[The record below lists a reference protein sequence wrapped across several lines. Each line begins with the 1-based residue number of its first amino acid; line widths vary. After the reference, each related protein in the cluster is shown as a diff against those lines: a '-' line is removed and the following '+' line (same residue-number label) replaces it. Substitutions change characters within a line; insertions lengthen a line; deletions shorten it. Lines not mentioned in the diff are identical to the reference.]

1 MWVTVGHVIRLILP
15 TPAVQNGGMAR
26 NGLKETGLISI
37 KNGMFIT
44 MANGI
49 IGNVIWGI

>member
-26 NGLKETGLISI
+26 NGLAESGLMSI
-37 KNGMFIT
+37 KNGMLIT
-44 MANGI
+44 MVNGT
-49 IGNVIWGI
+49 IGNNLYGI